1 MSSAL
6 HRSKPRNACLFGLTG
21 ALAGCSDLDATM
33 PVESIPATHAAVEQ
47 ATLQPNQDGQCR
59 SLVAGGV
66 VGRNTRPAGA
76 AEDPPF
82 RPDWPV
88 AHDGAVCAPERTAVG
103 RDKTR
108 AERVDSV
115 GAGDDLG
122 IEAITEKGG
131 A

>member
-1 MSSAL
+1 MNSAL
-6 HRSKPRNACLFGLTG
+6 HRGEPRDACRFGLTG
-21 ALAGCSDLDATM
+21 ALAGRSDLDATM
-33 PVESIPATHAAVEQ
+33 LAESIPATHATVEP
-47 ATLQPNQDGQCR
+47 ATLQPDQDGQYR

-66 VGRNTRPAGA
+66 VGRNTRLAGA

-88 AHDGAVCAPERTAVG
+88 AHDGAVCTPERTAVG

-108 AERVDSV
+108 AERGDSV
-115 GAGDDLG
+115 EAGDDLG
-122 IEAITEKGG
+122 VEAIAGKGG